1 MRRETTDQDTMLV
14 NHKFVK
20 SLVLAG
26 SLNSEISIRRQM
38 TQFLKG
44 KCIWLHCTRED
55 VWMAR
60 KYMKTYLI
68 PLLILEMQIHTIPL
82 HLYNGYNQNIR

>member
-44 KCIWLHCTRED
+44 KCI
-55 VWMAR
+55 
-60 KYMKTYLI
+60 
-68 PLLILEMQIHTIPL
+68 
-82 HLYNGYNQNIR
+82 